1 MDNDILIV
9 REIHVILPRSV
20 KPNTESGLLYYY
32 TKRREGHG
40 MAGKKKTVAGKLT
53 RQQEMFVQAIMAGH
67 GQSEAY
73 KIAYPKANNWTPG
86 AVATEAH
93 RMMKKPQIAARLEEL
108 QTNYQKHLE
117 FASFYDRDQLLYD
130 FLYLKEKSEES
141 IDDLGVRQANSNAYV
156 NALKNI
162 GELLDLYPD
171 KKVDLNANISSDFE
185 INILGD
191 GGNGAEGGVDA
202 IESTCNEVDEVLELD
217 EPVIE
222 LDLIFPPLEKE
233 PATDEVGDDDG
244 GAKA

>member
-1 MDNDILIV
+1 
-9 REIHVILPRSV
+9 
-20 KPNTESGLLYYY
+20 
-32 TKRREGHG
+32 
-40 MAGKKKTVAGKLT
+40 MAGKKKTVGGKLT
-53 RQQEMFVQAIMAGH
+53 RQQELFVQAIIAGH

-86 AVATEAH
+86 AVATEAY
-93 RMMKKPQIAARLEEL
+93 RMMKKPQVAARIEEL
-108 QTNYQKHLE
+108 QSNYQKHLE
-117 FASFYDRDQLLYD
+117 FSAIYDRDQLLWD

-141 IDDLGVRQANSNAYV
+141 IDDVGIRQANSNALV

-162 GELLDLYPD
+162 GEILSLYPD

-191 GGNGAEGGVDA
+191 MNAVSEPEA

-233 PATDEVGDDDG
+233 PVSDEGADDDG

>member
-1 MDNDILIV
+1 
-9 REIHVILPRSV
+9 
-20 KPNTESGLLYYY
+20 
-32 TKRREGHG
+32 
-40 MAGKKKTVAGKLT
+40 MAGQRKTVGGKLT

-73 KIAYPKANNWTPG
+73 KIAYPKSNNWTPQ
-86 AVATEAH
+86 AVATEAY
-93 RMMKKPQIAARLEEL
+93 RMMKKPQIAARIEEL
-108 QTNYQKHLE
+108 QSNYQKHLE
-117 FASFYDRDQLLYD
+117 FATFYDRNQLLYD

-202 IESTCNEVDEVLELD
+202 IESTCEEVDDVLELD
-217 EPVIE
+217 EPAIE
-222 LDLIFPPLEKE
+222 MDLIFPPLESE
-233 PATDEVGDDDG
+233 AVEVSGGDDNGKINDG
-244 GAKA
+244 KDAEDKHR

>member
-1 MDNDILIV
+1 
-9 REIHVILPRSV
+9 
-20 KPNTESGLLYYY
+20 
-32 TKRREGHG
+32 

-53 RQQEMFVQAIMAGH
+53 RNQEMFVQAIMAGH

-191 GGNGAEGGVDA
+191 GGTTNEPEA

-222 LDLIFPPLEKE
+222 LDLLFPKVEKE
-233 PATDEVGDDDG
+233 PVEEADAGGDDDG

>member
-1 MDNDILIV
+1 MM
-9 REIHVILPRSV
+9 
-20 KPNTESGLLYYY
+20 G
-32 TKRREGHG
+32 
-40 MAGKKKTVAGKLT
+40 AKKTIGGKLT
-53 RQQEMFVQAIMAGH
+53 KNQEMFVQAIMAGH

-86 AVATEAH
+86 AVATEAY

-108 QTNYQKHLE
+108 QSNYQKHLE
-117 FASFYDRDQLLYD
+117 FSSFYGRDELLYD

-141 IDDLGVRQANSNAYV
+141 IDDVGVRQANSNAYV

-162 GELLDLYPD
+162 GEILSLYPD

-191 GGNGAEGGVDA
+191 GANENEAVDA
-202 IESTCNEVDEVLELD
+202 IEGTCNEVDEVPELD

-222 LDLIFPPLEKE
+222 LDLIFPQLEKE
-233 PATDEVGDDDG
+233 PVNDEAGDDD
-244 GAKA
+244 AKA

>member
-1 MDNDILIV
+1 MSVAVGDERLS
-9 REIHVILPRSV
+9 ERSER
-20 KPNTESGLLYYY
+20 K
-32 TKRREGHG
+32 EGHG
-40 MAGKKKTVAGKLT
+40 MAGQRKTVGGKLT
-53 RQQEMFVQAIMAGH
+53 RQQEMFVQAIIAGH

-86 AVATEAH
+86 AVATEAY
-93 RMMKKPQIAARLEEL
+93 RTIKKPQVAARLEEL

-117 FASFYDRDQLLYD
+117 FSAIYDRDQLLWD
-130 FLYLKEKSEES
+130 FHYLKEKAEES
-141 IDDLGVRQANSNAYV
+141 IDDVGVRQANSNALV

-191 GGNGAEGGVDA
+191 GAPDNDA
-202 IESTCNEVDEVLELD
+202 IEGTCNEVDDVLELE
-217 EPVIE
+217 EPAIQM
-222 LDLIFPPLEKE
+222 DLIFPPLENE
-233 PATDEVGDDDG
+233 PVTDEVGDDDG

>member
-1 MDNDILIV
+1 
-9 REIHVILPRSV
+9 
-20 KPNTESGLLYYY
+20 
-32 TKRREGHG
+32 
-40 MAGKKKTVAGKLT
+40 MAGQRKTVGGKLT

-73 KIAYPKANNWTPG
+73 KIAYPKSNNWTPQ
-86 AVATEAH
+86 AVATEAY
-93 RMMKKPQIAARLEEL
+93 RMMKKPQIAARIEEL
-108 QTNYQKHLE
+108 QSNYQKHLE
-117 FASFYDRDQLLYD
+117 FATFYDRNQLLYD

-191 GGNGAEGGVDA
+191 GGAANDNA
-202 IESTCNEVDEVLELD
+202 IESTCNEVDDVPELD

-222 LDLIFPPLEKE
+222 MDLIFPQLEKE
-233 PATDEVGDDDG
+233 PVSDGDNDG

>member
-1 MDNDILIV
+1 M
-9 REIHVILPRSV
+9 
-20 KPNTESGLLYYY
+20 G
-32 TKRREGHG
+32 
-40 MAGKKKTVAGKLT
+40 AKKGTLSGKLT
-53 RQQEMFVQAIMAGH
+53 RNQEIFVQALMAGH

-73 KIAYPKANNWTPG
+73 KIAYPKSNNWTPQ
-86 AVATEAH
+86 AVATEAY
-93 RMMKKPQIAARLEEL
+93 RLIRKPQVAARYEEL
-108 QTNYQKHLE
+108 QTNYKKHME
-117 FASFYDRDQLLYD
+117 FSSFYGRDELLYD

-141 IDDLGVRQANSNAYV
+141 IDELGVRQANSNAYV

-162 GELLDLYPD
+162 GEILSLYPD

-191 GGNGAEGGVDA
+191 TNDVSDNA
-202 IESTCNEVDEVLELD
+202 IEGTCNEVDDVPELD

-233 PATDEVGDDDG
+233 PATDEGADNDG

>member
-1 MDNDILIV
+1 
-9 REIHVILPRSV
+9 
-20 KPNTESGLLYYY
+20 
-32 TKRREGHG
+32 
-40 MAGKKKTVAGKLT
+40 MAGQRKTVGGKLT

-73 KIAYPKANNWTPG
+73 KIAYPKSNNWTPQ
-86 AVATEAH
+86 AVATEAY
-93 RMMKKPQIAARLEEL
+93 RMMKKPQIAARIEEL
-108 QTNYQKHLE
+108 QSNYQKHLE
-117 FASFYDRDQLLYD
+117 FATFYDRNQLLYD
-130 FLYLKEKSEES
+130 FLYLKERSEES
-141 IDDLGVRQANSNAYV
+141 IEDVGVRQANSNAYV

-191 GGNGAEGGVDA
+191 GGAANDNA
-202 IESTCNEVDEVLELD
+202 IESTCNEVDDVPELD

-222 LDLIFPPLEKE
+222 MDLIFPQLEAE
-233 PATDEVGDDDG
+233 ANEVSGDDDG

>member
-1 MDNDILIV
+1 
-9 REIHVILPRSV
+9 
-20 KPNTESGLLYYY
+20 
-32 TKRREGHG
+32 
-40 MAGKKKTVAGKLT
+40 MAGQRKTVGGKLT

-73 KIAYPKANNWTPG
+73 KIAYPKANNWTPQ
-86 AVATEAH
+86 AVATEAY
-93 RMMKKPQIAARLEEL
+93 RMMKKPHIAARIEEL
-108 QTNYQKHLE
+108 ESNYQKHLE
-117 FASFYDRDQLLYD
+117 FATFYDRNQLLFD

-191 GGNGAEGGVDA
+191 NGAEGGVDNA
-202 IESTCNEVDEVLELD
+202 IESTCNEVDEVPELD

-222 LDLIFPPLEKE
+222 MDLLFPQLEKE
-233 PATDEVGDDDG
+233 EVAVEDEDNKD
-244 GAKA
+244 K

>member
-1 MDNDILIV
+1 
-9 REIHVILPRSV
+9 
-20 KPNTESGLLYYY
+20 
-32 TKRREGHG
+32 

-53 RQQEMFVQAIMAGH
+53 RNQEMFVQAIMAGH

-202 IESTCNEVDEVLELD
+202 IEGTCNEVDEVPELD

-222 LDLIFPPLEKE
+222 MDLLFPKVGEE
-233 PATDEVGDDDG
+233 PVEVEAGDNDG

>member
-1 MDNDILIV
+1 
-9 REIHVILPRSV
+9 
-20 KPNTESGLLYYY
+20 
-32 TKRREGHG
+32 
-40 MAGKKKTVAGKLT
+40 MAGKKKTVGGKLT
-53 RQQEMFVQAIMAGH
+53 RQQELFVQAIIAGH

-86 AVATEAH
+86 AVATEAY
-93 RMMKKPQIAARLEEL
+93 RMMKKPQVAARIEEL
-108 QTNYQKHLE
+108 QSNYQKHLE
-117 FASFYDRDQLLYD
+117 FSAIYDRDQLLWD

-141 IDDLGVRQANSNAYV
+141 IDDVGIRQANSNALV

-162 GELLDLYPD
+162 GEILSLYPD

-191 GGNGAEGGVDA
+191 GGAADVSEPEA

-233 PATDEVGDDDG
+233 PVSDEGADDDG

>member
-1 MDNDILIV
+1 
-9 REIHVILPRSV
+9 
-20 KPNTESGLLYYY
+20 
-32 TKRREGHG
+32 
-40 MAGKKKTVAGKLT
+40 MAGQRKIIGGKLT

-73 KIAYPKANNWTPG
+73 KIAYPKANNWTPQ
-86 AVATEAH
+86 AVATEAY
-93 RMMKKPQIAARLEEL
+93 RMMKKPQIAARIEEL
-108 QTNYQKHLE
+108 ESNYQKHLE
-117 FASFYDRDQLLYD
+117 FATFYDRNQLLFD

-191 GGNGAEGGVDA
+191 TNANDNNA
-202 IESTCNEVDEVLELD
+202 IEGTCNDVGEVPELD
-217 EPVIE
+217 EPIIE

-233 PATDEVGDDDG
+233 PATDEVGDDNG

>member
-1 MDNDILIV
+1 
-9 REIHVILPRSV
+9 
-20 KPNTESGLLYYY
+20 
-32 TKRREGHG
+32 
-40 MAGKKKTVAGKLT
+40 MAGQRKIIGGKLT

-73 KIAYPKANNWTPG
+73 KIAYPKANNWTPQ
-86 AVATEAH
+86 AVATEAY
-93 RMMKKPQIAARLEEL
+93 RMMKKPQIAARIEEL
-108 QTNYQKHLE
+108 ESNYQKHLE
-117 FASFYDRDQLLYD
+117 FATFYDRNQLLFD

-171 KKVDLNANISSDFE
+171 KKVDLNASISSDFE

-191 GGNGAEGGVDA
+191 TNANDNNA
-202 IESTCNEVDEVLELD
+202 IEGTCNDVGEVPELD
-217 EPVIE
+217 EPIIE

-233 PATDEVGDDDG
+233 PATDEVGDDNG

>member
-1 MDNDILIV
+1 
-9 REIHVILPRSV
+9 
-20 KPNTESGLLYYY
+20 
-32 TKRREGHG
+32 
-40 MAGKKKTVAGKLT
+40 MAKKKGTIGGKLT
-53 RQQEMFVQAIMAGH
+53 KNQEMFVQAIMAGH

-86 AVATEAH
+86 AVATEAY

-108 QTNYQKHLE
+108 QSNYQKHLE
-117 FASFYDRDQLLYD
+117 FSSFYGRDELLYD

-141 IDDLGVRQANSNAYV
+141 IDDVGVRQANSNAYV

-162 GELLDLYPD
+162 GEILSLYPD

-191 GGNGAEGGVDA
+191 SSDEGADA
-202 IESTCNEVDEVLELD
+202 IEGTCNEVDEVPELD

-222 LDLIFPPLEKE
+222 LDLIFPQLEKE
-233 PATDEVGDDDG
+233 PEANVVSEAGDDD
-244 GAKA
+244 AKA